1 MADISM
7 TSDEQPDP
15 RKRIL
20 IVDDHADN
28 ARMMKVLLKRQGYDV
43 IIALDGRAAIDVAT
57 AIRPAVILMD
67 LTLPGLSGLE
77 AAEEL
82 RRTDGF
88 AETII
93 VAVSGHAADR
103 LPQPS
108 PFDSH
113 LTKPVNYELLIKL
126 LADATINH
134 AANG

>member
-67 LTLPGLSGLE
+67 LTLPGLSG
-77 AAEEL
+77 
-82 RRTDGF
+82 
-88 AETII
+88 
-93 VAVSGHAADR
+93 
-103 LPQPS
+103 
-108 PFDSH
+108 PFY
-113 LTKPVNYELLIKL
+113 N
-126 LADATINH
+126 
-134 AANG
+134 